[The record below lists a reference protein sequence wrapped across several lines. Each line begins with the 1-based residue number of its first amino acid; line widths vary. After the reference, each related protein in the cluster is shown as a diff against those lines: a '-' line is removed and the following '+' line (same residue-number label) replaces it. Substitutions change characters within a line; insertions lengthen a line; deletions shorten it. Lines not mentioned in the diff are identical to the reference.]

1 MASNNHNGF
10 SAVSLQLMPQMK
22 KSGLYRLAMLCAIIV
37 VILNTWLASR
47 ELKSLFAAQAWR
59 AHTLEVITHT
69 TALELA
75 VGRADSA
82 VRGYLLVGS
91 PRFEERYRQSV
102 QNVDSEVAQIRRLT
116 DDNVSQ
122 QQRLDYLRGRI
133 MVKFSALDAGIAIR
147 NGGGGS
153 LNERLL
159 EPTLSD
165 SPDGGPTVAY
175 TIAQVEGE
183 EQRLLNQRNSET
195 AHAQTAVWASFIGA
209 SLLDILL
216 ILTAFEFLIRI
227 TRDRYALAARSTE
240 IATLNSELQTLNADL
255 EDRVEQRTREL
266 AVSNQ
271 ELEAFSYSVSH
282 DLRAPLRTI
291 DGFSL
296 ALLEDF
302 SDKLNEEGRDY
313 IGRVRNGVQRMGTLI
328 DALLQLSRVTRTE
341 VQRERVDLSQL
352 ATLVFNELHA
362 ANPERDV
369 LFVALP
375 GVLAEA
381 DPRLVRIALENL
393 IGNAYKFTSRTEGG
407 RIEFGSEPG
416 RDQHAG
422 QTVYFI
428 RDNGAGFD
436 MHYVD
441 RLFTAFQR
449 LHGDRDFKGSGIGLA
464 TVSRIIRRHHGTVW
478 AESEL
483 GHGATFYFT
492 LAP

>member
-1 MASNNHNGF
+1 MYSDR
-10 SAVSLQLMPQMK
+10 QMHEVK

-37 VILNTWLASR
+37 VALNSWLASR
-47 ELKSLFAAQAWR
+47 ELKTLFTAQRWR

-69 TALELA
+69 KALELS
-75 VGRADSA
+75 VTHADSA

-91 PRFEERYRQSV
+91 PIFEQRYRQSIN
-102 QNVDSEVAQIRRLT
+102 NVDSETAQIRQLT
-116 DDNVSQ
+116 GDNVSQ
-122 QQRLDYLRGRI
+122 LRRLDYLHSRI
-133 MVKFSALDAGIAIR
+133 MVKFSALDSGIAIR

-153 LNERLL
+153 LVPSLL
-159 EPTLSD
+159 DPTLSD

-175 TIAQVEGE
+175 MIAQVEAE
-183 EQRLLNQRNSET
+183 EQRLLDERT
-195 AHAQTAVWASFIGA
+195 RDAAHAQTAVWVSFIGA

-227 TRDRYALAARSTE
+227 TKDRYALAERSAE
-240 IATLNSELQTLNADL
+240 IVTLNSELKSLNADL
-255 EDRVEQRTREL
+255 ESRVEQRTREL

-296 ALLEDF
+296 ALMEDF

-341 VQRERVDLSQL
+341 LQRERVDLSQL
-352 ATLVFNELHA
+352 ATLVFNELQA
-362 ANPERDV
+362 ASPERDI
-369 LFVALP
+369 LFLPQP
-375 GVLAEA
+375 GVLVEA
-381 DPRLVRIALENL
+381 DSRLVRIALENL
-393 IGNAYKFTSRTEGG
+393 IGNAYKFTSRTENSK
-407 RIEFGSEPG
+407 IEFGSLAG
-416 RDQHAG
+416 SDQHAG

-483 GHGATFYFT
+483 GHGATFFFT

>member
-1 MASNNHNGF
+1 
-10 SAVSLQLMPQMK
+10 MPQTVK
-22 KSGLYRLAMLCAIIV
+22 KRGLYRLAMVCAIIV
-37 VILNTWLASR
+37 VVLNSWLASR
-47 ELKSLFAAQAWR
+47 ELKTLFAAQSWR

-69 TALELA
+69 KALELA
-75 VGRADSA
+75 VSRADSA

-91 PRFEERYRQSV
+91 PLFEQLYHQSAQDV
-102 QNVDSEVAQIRRLT
+102 ESEVAQLRHLT
-116 DDNVSQ
+116 ADNSAQ
-122 QQRLDYLRGRI
+122 QQRLDYLHSRI
-133 MVKFSALDAGIAIR
+133 MVKFSGLENGISIR
-147 NGGGGS
+147 RGGGGS

-165 SPDGGPTVAY
+165 APDGGPTVGY
-175 TIAQVEGE
+175 MIAQVEGE
-183 EQRLLNQRNSET
+183 EQRLLAERTRET
-195 AHAQTAVWASFIGA
+195 AHAQTAVWISFIGA
-209 SLLDILL
+209 SLLDVLL
-216 ILTAFEFLIRI
+216 ILAAFEFLIRI
-227 TRDRYALAARSTE
+227 TRDRYALAARTAE
-240 IATLNSELQTLNADL
+240 IATLNTELQSLNADL
-255 EDRVEQRTREL
+255 ESRVEQRTREL

-296 ALLEDF
+296 ALMEDF

-352 ATLVFNELHA
+352 ATLVFNELQVA
-362 ANPERDV
+362 SPERDV
-369 LFVALP
+369 LWIAQP
-375 GVLAEA
+375 GVLVEA
-381 DPRLVRIALENL
+381 DSRLVRIALENL

-407 RIEFGSEPG
+407 KIEFGSMPG
-416 RDQHAG
+416 SDQYAG
-422 QTVYFI
+422 HTVYFI

-464 TVSRIIRRHHGTVW
+464 TVSRIIRRHHGDIW
-478 AESEL
+478 AQSEL
-483 GHGATFYFT
+483 GNGATFYFT

>member
-1 MASNNHNGF
+1 
-10 SAVSLQLMPQMK
+10 MPQTVK
-22 KSGLYRLAMLCAIIV
+22 KRGLYRLAMICAMIV
-37 VILNTWLASR
+37 VGLNTWLAVR
-47 ELKSLFAAQAWR
+47 ELKTLFAAQGWR

-69 TALELA
+69 KALELE

-91 PRFEERYRQSV
+91 PKFEQRYHQSV

-116 DDNVSQ
+116 ADNPSQ
-122 QQRLDYLRGRI
+122 QQRLDYLRDRI
-133 MVKFSALDAGIAIR
+133 MVKFSGLDTGIAIR

-175 TIAQVEGE
+175 MIAQVEGE
-183 EQRLLNQRNSET
+183 EQRLLAERNRET
-195 AHAQTAVWASFIGA
+195 AHAQTAVWVSFISA
-209 SLLDILL
+209 SVLDVLL
-216 ILTAFEFLIRI
+216 ILAAFEFLIRI
-227 TRDRYALAARSTE
+227 TRDRYALAARSAE
-240 IATLNSELQTLNADL
+240 IATLNSELQSLNSDL
-255 EDRVEQRTREL
+255 EARVEQRTREL
-266 AVSNQ
+266 EVSNQ

-296 ALLEDF
+296 ALMEDF
-302 SDKLNEEGRDY
+302 SDTLNDEGRDY

-352 ATLVFNELHA
+352 ATLVFNELQA
-362 ANPERDV
+362 GTPDRDV
-369 LFVALP
+369 LWLAQP
-375 GVLAEA
+375 GVLVEA
-381 DPRLVRIALENL
+381 DPRLVRIAFENL

-407 RIEFGSEPG
+407 KIEFGSMAG
-416 RDQHAG
+416 SDQHEG

-464 TVSRIIRRHHGTVW
+464 TVSRIIRRHHGTIW